1 MKVLIKEKYMP
12 TNEFNELKKF
22 AKENNLNLETFHKA
36 LKGLGDLSE
45 LVIQKIEN
53 DTKDLDESDKV
64 PEIAR
69 KYLLEIINSTT
80 FDMSMFRY
88 FFEAV
93 KKIHSNNVNIIAEFE
108 KELK

>member
-1 MKVLIKEKYMP
+1 MTI
-12 TNEFNELKKF
+12 NSFNELKEF
-22 AKENNLNLETFHKA
+22 AKENNLNLETFFKA

-45 LVIQKIEN
+45 LSIQKLEN
-53 DTKDLDESDKV
+53 DTKDLDDCDKV

-69 KYLLEIINSTT
+69 KYLLEIISSST

-93 KKIHSNNVNIIAEFE
+93 KKIHSNNVNILNDFE